1 MNPLVIRTVST
12 CGRPVGRRATTEETQ
27 LIRRL
32 LGLGAAA
39 CLLAGTTAGGAS
51 AATAGSIWQVV
62 PSENPQP
69 HLVTDSSLAS
79 VSMGSAADG
88 WAVGSFLAADA
99 LGHPLAEHWNGT
111 AWTRVPAPEPSGTQA
126 GLAGVDELSSTNAWA
141 VGDSATGTAGEGNI
155 DNQPLIEHWNGTAW
169 SIASGVA
176 LPAGAT
182 GVLNAVGGSGPDD
195 LWAVG
200 YTLNA
205 EATMEQVL
213 FEHFDGTGWEQAS
226 FPTQTAACD
235 PNAADC
241 FLLPK
246 AISATAP
253 DDVWVVGSVLE
264 PNPTANFV
272 AHWNGTAW
280 RVVPAP
286 CLTGQQVT
294 QCSGAT
300 NDLNELNGV
309 TAISSTDAW
318 AAGSEGNVNGQNFHV
333 PYVEHWDGSTWS
345 LVKTP
350 NRGGEGSLLN
360 GVTALGS
367 GDVWAVGQTQ
377 QLNGAIMPMTDQFNG
392 TAWSVVPSPSPGTAG
407 GRIPDDSL
415 SGAASLTGGLVFAVG
430 ARDVPGQCCLRTL
443 GLRTASG

>member
-1 MNPLVIRTVST
+1 V
-12 CGRPVGRRATTEETQ
+12 
-27 LIRRL
+27 IRRL
-32 LGLGAAA
+32 LGLAAAA
-39 CLLAGTTAGGAS
+39 CLLAGTGAGGAS

-62 PSENPQP
+62 PSASPQP

-79 VSMGSAADG
+79 VSMASATDG
-88 WAVGSFLAADA
+88 WAVGSFLAANA
-99 LGHPLAEHWNGT
+99 VGHPLAERWDGT
-111 AWTRVPAPEPSGTQA
+111 AWSRVAAPVPGGTQA
-126 GLAGVDELSSTNAWA
+126 ELSGVDALSTSDAWA
-141 VGDSATGTAGEGNI
+141 VGDSANGSPGEGNI

-169 SIASGVA
+169 SIASGVS
-176 LPAGAT
+176 LPSGST
-182 GVLNAVGGSGPDD
+182 GVLNAVGGTGPDD

-205 EATMEQVL
+205 DATIEQVL
-213 FEHFDGTGWEQAS
+213 FEHFDGTGWSQAS
-226 FPTQTAACD
+226 FPAQSSACD

-246 AISATAP
+246 AVSADSP

-264 PNPTANFV
+264 PNPTANFA

-280 RVVPAP
+280 SVVPAP

-294 QCSGAT
+294 PCSGAA
-300 NDLNELNGV
+300 NDLNQLSGV
-309 TAISSTDAW
+309 VAISPSDAW
-318 AAGSEGNVNGQNFHV
+318 ASGSEGNVNGQNFHV
-333 PYVEHWDGSTWS
+333 PYVEHWNGTAWS

-360 GVTALGS
+360 GLTALGS
-367 GDVWAVGQTQ
+367 GDIWAVGQTQ
-377 QLNGAIMPMTDQFNG
+377 QLNGAIVPMTDQFNG
-392 TAWSVVPSPSPGTAG
+392 SGWSVVPSPVPGTAG

-415 SGAASLTGGLVFAVG
+415 DGAASLAGGLVFAVG

-443 GLRTASG
+443 ALRTAAG